1 MAEYA
6 HSLSGRPQADWEQL
20 GDHLHAVGARAAGF
34 ASAFGWS
41 AAARTAGLLHDIGK
55 TSAQF
60 QAYIRAAPAAAGAEH
75 VRGGDHSAAGARVAV
90 ERYGP
95 LGRLL
100 AFGIAG
106 HHAGLADGDGLDR
119 RLSPKRT
126 VLPPYQGWER
136 HTGTLPAPCDLA
148 PAGWRKLEGHKG
160 YSQAFLA
167 RMLFSCL
174 VDADFLETERFYAAA
189 DGKAIPR
196 GQHTPLAH
204 LLDRLRSRQAGRHSD
219 PTPLN
224 RLRAEVLDHAVSK
237 AALAPGL
244 FTLTVPT
251 GGGKTLT
258 SLRFALEHAVRH
270 ADTHGMRRVVYVIP
284 YTSIIEQTAAVFRDV
299 LGSAKDVLEHH
310 ASFDW
315 EAAGCKLTDD
325 GDGRDGLAALRRAA
339 ENWDA
344 SIVVTTAVQFFES
357 LHAARTS
364 RCRKLHNL
372 AGSVIVLDEAQTMP
386 LGLLQPCL
394 AALDELCLN
403 YRASAVLCTATQP
416 AVRAQDGFK
425 GGLDI
430 PAARELA
437 PDPPGLYARL
447 RRVQVERIP
456 GPMDDATLA
465 DRFAACG
472 QMLCIVNKRAHA
484 GELFR
489 RIRTMDGAAH
499 LTTLMCPAHRRAVLA
514 RVRQQLLGK
523 LPVRLVSTSLIEAG
537 VDISFP
543 EVWRAMAGLD
553 SVAQA
558 AGRCNRE
565 GAMDGLGRTVV
576 FDPAQ
581 HTPPREVKLLAEVA
595 AGVLDRFEDPL
606 ALAAVQDY
614 FRQLYWTRGAAAFDK
629 ATLDGAPFPILREI
643 ADASPG
649 FGYPFEK
656 IARAFRMIDDAMDSV
671 IVPWRGEDGT
681 DTSATDLLLRIAAM
695 PRPRTDDLQRLQQYT
710 VPVPP
715 KARAYWLGV
724 GALRAV
730 HPVLGNA
737 LLVFSDDAL
746 YDAETGVRLDDPA
759 HRSAESNIFGDF

>member
-1 MAEYA
+1 MTDYA
-6 HSLSGRPQADWEQL
+6 HSLPGRLEADWEQL
-20 GDHLHAVGARAAGF
+20 GDHLRAVKKRAANF
-34 ASAFGWS
+34 ASAFGWG
-41 AAARTAGLLHDIGK
+41 AAAGAAGLLHDIGK

-60 QAYIRAAPAAAGAEH
+60 QHYIRAATPAAGAEH
-75 VRGGDHSAAGARVAV
+75 ARGGDHSAAGARVAV
-90 ERYGP
+90 ERYK
-95 LGRLL
+95 LFGRLL

-106 HHAGLADGDGLDR
+106 HHAGLADGDDLDR
-119 RLSPKRT
+119 RLDPART
-126 VLPPYQGWER
+126 MLPPHDGWER
-136 HTGTLPAPCDLA
+136 HAGALPALDDLA
-148 PAGWRKLEGHKG
+148 VKGWRKLDTHKG

-174 VDADFLETERFYAAA
+174 VDADFLETERFYAEAGGTPAQRGGHASVA
-189 DGKAIPR
+189 DL
-196 GQHTPLAH
+196 LA
-204 LLDRLRSRQAGRHSD
+204 RLRAYQEGRRAD

-224 RLRAEVLDHAVSK
+224 LLRAEVLGHAVGK
-237 AALAPGL
+237 AALPPGL

-258 SLRFALEHAVRH
+258 SLRFALEHAVQH

-284 YTSIIEQTAAVFRDV
+284 YTSIIEQTAAVFRDA
-299 LGSAKDVLEHH
+299 LGSASDVLEHH

-315 EAAGCKLTDD
+315 EAAGRKLTDD
-325 GDGRDGLAALRRAA
+325 GTGQDGLAALRRAA

-344 SIVVTTAVQFFES
+344 PVVVTTAVQFFES

-416 AVRAQDGFK
+416 AIRCQDGFK

-430 PAARELA
+430 PEARELA

-447 RRVQVERIP
+447 RRVRVERMP
-456 GPMDDATLA
+456 GPVDDAALA
-465 DRFAACG
+465 DRFAACR
-472 QMLCIVNKRAHA
+472 QTLCIVNKRAHA
-484 GELFR
+484 AELFG
-489 RIRTMDGAAH
+489 RIRHMDGAAH

-514 RVRQQLLGK
+514 RVRQRLADG

-565 GAMDGLGRTVV
+565 GTMAGLGRTVV
-576 FDPAQ
+576 FEPAD

-595 AGVLDRFEDPL
+595 TGVLDRFEDPL

-629 ATLDGAPFPILREI
+629 ATLDGAPFPILQEI

-649 FGYPFEK
+649 FDYPFER
-656 IARAFRMIDDAMDSV
+656 IARAFRMIDDAMDTV
-671 IVPWRGEDGT
+671 IVPWRGKDGT
-681 DTSATDLLLRIAAM
+681 DTSATDLLRRIAAM
-695 PRPRTDDLQRLQQYT
+695 PRPLADDLRRLQQYT

-715 KARAYWLGV
+715 KARAYWLGI

-730 HPVLGNA
+730 HPALGDA
-737 LLVFSDDAL
+737 LLVFGDDSL
-746 YDAETGVRLDDPA
+746 YDAQTGVRLDDPA
-759 HRSAESNIFGDF
+759 HRSAESNFF

>member
-1 MAEYA
+1 VTDYA
-6 HSLSGRPQADWEQL
+6 HSLPGRPEADWEQL
-20 GDHLHAVGARAAGF
+20 NEHLRAVAGRAEGF
-34 ASAFGWS
+34 ASAFGWG
-41 AAARTAGLLHDIGK
+41 AAAGTAGLLHDIGK

-60 QAYIRAAPAAAGAEH
+60 QSYIRAAPAAVGVDH
-75 VRGGDHSAAGARVAV
+75 LRGGDHSSAGARVAV
-90 ERYGP
+90 ERYQSF
-95 LGRLL
+95 GRLL

-106 HHAGLADGDGLDR
+106 HHAGLADGGDLDR
-119 RLSPKRT
+119 RLDPGRRA
-126 VLPPYQGWER
+126 LPPYEGWER
-136 HTGTLPAPCDLA
+136 HAGALPALRDLA
-148 PAGWRKLEGHKG
+148 SAGWRKLEGHKG

-174 VDADFLETERFYAAA
+174 VDADFLETERFYAEAVDGAA
-189 DGKAIPR
+189 VPR
-196 GQHTPLAH
+196 GGYSPVSD
-204 LLDRLRSRQAGRHSD
+204 LLDRLRAGQAGRRPG

-224 RLRAEVLDHAVSK
+224 RLRAEVLEHVAGK
-237 AALAPGL
+237 AALPPGL

-258 SLRFALEHAVRH
+258 SLRFALQHAVE
-270 ADTHGMRRVVYVIP
+270 HGMRRVIYVIP

-299 LGSAKDVLEHH
+299 LGSAGDVLEHH

-315 EAAGCKLTDD
+315 EAAGRRLTDD
-325 GDGRDGLAALRRAA
+325 GDGRDGLAALRRTA

-344 SIVVTTAVQFFES
+344 PVVVTTAVQFFES

-372 AGSVIVLDEAQTMP
+372 ARAVIVLDEAQTMP

-416 AVRAQDGFK
+416 AVRCQDGFK

-447 RRVQVERIP
+447 RRVQVERMP
-456 GPMDDATLA
+456 SPVDDAALV
-465 DRFAACG
+465 DRFGACG
-472 QMLCIVNKRAHA
+472 QMLCIVNRRAHA
-484 GELFR
+484 AELFG
-489 RIRTMDGAAH
+489 RIRNMDGAAH

-514 RVRQQLLGK
+514 RVRQRLADG

-553 SVAQA
+553 SIAQA

-576 FDPAQ
+576 FEPAE
-581 HTPPREVKLLAEVA
+581 HTPPRQVKLLAEVT

-614 FRQLYWTRGAAAFDK
+614 FRQLYWTRGAAAFDD
-629 ATLDGAPFPILREI
+629 ATLDGVPFPILREI

-649 FGYPFEK
+649 YGYPFEK
-656 IARAFRMIDDAMDSV
+656 IARAFRMIDDAMDAV
-671 IVPWRGEDGT
+671 IVPWRGADGA
-681 DTSATDLLLRIAAM
+681 DTAATDLLRRIAAM
-695 PRPRTDDLQRLQQYT
+695 PRPRTDDLRRLQQYT

-715 KARAYWLGV
+715 KARAYWLGI
-724 GALRAV
+724 GALQPL
-730 HPVLGNA
+730 HPALADA
-737 LLVFSDDAL
+737 LLVFSDDSH

-759 HRSAESNIFGDF
+759 HRSAESNFF

>member
-1 MAEYA
+1 MTDYA
-6 HSLSGRPQADWEQL
+6 HSLPGRPEADWEEL
-20 GDHLHAVGARAAGF
+20 GDHLRAVADRAAGF
-34 ASAFGWS
+34 ASAFGWG
-41 AAARTAGLLHDIGK
+41 AAAGAAGLLHDIGK

-60 QAYIRAAPAAAGAEH
+60 QAYIRAATPAARAEH
-75 VRGGDHSAAGARVAV
+75 ARGGDHSAAGARVAV

-95 LGRLL
+95 FGRLL
-100 AFGIAG
+100 AFGVAG
-106 HHAGLADGDGLDR
+106 HHAGLADGGDLDR
-119 RLSPKRT
+119 RLDPART
-126 VLPPYQGWER
+126 ALPLHDGWER
-136 HTGTLPAPCDLA
+136 HAGALPALDNRA
-148 PAGWRKLEGHKG
+148 FKEWRKLAAHKG

-189 DGKAIPR
+189 GGTPAPR
-196 GQHTPLAH
+196 GAH
-204 LLDRLRSRQAGRHSD
+204 APVAELLGRLRAHQAGRRAD

-224 RLRAEVLDHAVSK
+224 LLRAEVLGHAVGQ
-237 AALAPGL
+237 AGLAPGL

-258 SLRFALEHAVRH
+258 SLRFALEHA
-270 ADTHGMRRVVYVIP
+270 DTHGMRRVVYVIP
-284 YTSIIEQTAAVFRDV
+284 YTSIIEQTAAVFREA
-299 LGSAKDVLEHH
+299 LGSGTDVLEHH

-315 EAAGCKLTDD
+315 EAAGRKLTDD

-344 SIVVTTAVQFFES
+344 PVVVTTAVQFFES

-386 LGLLQPCL
+386 LGLLGPCL

-416 AVRAQDGFK
+416 AVRVQDGFK

-447 RRVQVERIP
+447 RRVRVERMP
-456 GPMDDATLA
+456 GPVDDAALA
-465 DRFAACG
+465 DRFAARG
-472 QMLCIVNKRAHA
+472 QMLCVVNKRAHA
-484 GELFR
+484 AELFG
-489 RIRTMDGAAH
+489 RIRKMEGAAH

-514 RVRQQLLGK
+514 QVRQRLAEG

-553 SVAQA
+553 SIAQA

-565 GAMDGLGRTVV
+565 GKMDGLGRTVV
-576 FDPAQ
+576 FRPAE
-581 HTPPREVKLLAEVA
+581 HAPPRDVELLAEVA

-606 ALAAVQDY
+606 TLAAVQDY
-614 FRQLYWTRGAAAFDK
+614 FRQLYWTRGAAAFDN
-629 ATLDGAPFPILREI
+629 ATLDKEPFPILKKI
-643 ADASPG
+643 AETSPG

-656 IARAFRMIDDAMDSV
+656 IARAFRMIDDAMDTV
-671 IVPWRGEDGT
+671 IVPWRGKDGT
-681 DTSATDLLLRIAAM
+681 DMTASDLLRRIAAM
-695 PRPRTDDLQRLQQYT
+695 PRPRTDDLRRLQQYT

-715 KARAYWLGV
+715 KARAYWLGAE
-724 GALRAV
+724 ALRAV
-730 HPVLGNA
+730 HPALGDA
-737 LLVFSDDAL
+737 LLVFDDDSL
-746 YDAETGVRLDDPA
+746 YDAETGVRLEDPA
-759 HRSAESNIFGDF
+759 HRSPESNIFGDL

>member
-1 MAEYA
+1 MTDYA
-6 HSLSGRPQADWEQL
+6 HSLPGRPEANWEQL
-20 GDHLHAVGARAAGF
+20 GDHLRAVGARSAGF

-41 AAARTAGLLHDIGK
+41 VAAGASGLLHDVGK

-60 QAYIRAAPAAAGAEH
+60 QAYIRAAPAAVGAEH

-90 ERYGP
+90 KRYGP
-95 LGRLL
+95 LGRLM

-106 HHAGLADGDGLDR
+106 HHAGLADGDSLDR
-119 RLSPKRT
+119 RLDANRT
-126 VLPPYQGWER
+126 VLPSYQGWER
-136 HTGTLPAPCDLA
+136 HAGALPGLHDLA
-148 PAGWRKLEGHKG
+148 AKGWRKLDGHKG

-189 DGKAIPR
+189 DGMAAPR
-196 GQHTPLAH
+196 ARHAPVVD
-204 LLDRLRSRQAGRHSD
+204 LLDRLRADQARRQAES
-219 PTPLN
+219 TPLN
-224 RLRAEVLDHAVSK
+224 RLRAEVLSHAISK
-237 AALAPGL
+237 AALPPGL

-258 SLRFALEHAVRH
+258 SFRFALEHAVR
-270 ADTHGMRRVVYVIP
+270 HGMRRVVYVIP
-284 YTSIIEQTAAVFRDV
+284 YTSIIEQTAAVFRTA
-299 LGSAKDVLEHH
+299 LGSAGDVLEHH

-315 EAAGCKLTDD
+315 EAAGRKPTDD
-325 GDGRDGLAALRRAA
+325 GDGQDGLTALRRAA

-344 SIVVTTAVQFFES
+344 PVVVTTAVQFFES
-357 LHAARTS
+357 LHATRTS

-372 AGSVIVLDEAQTMP
+372 AGSVIVLDEAQTTP

-416 AVRAQDGFK
+416 AVRVQDGFK

-430 PAARELA
+430 PVMRELA

-447 RRVQVERIP
+447 RRVRVERMP
-456 GPMDDATLA
+456 GLVDDAALA
-465 DRFAACG
+465 DRFDACA

-484 GELFR
+484 AELFG
-489 RIRTMDGAAH
+489 RIRDMDGAAH

-514 RVRQQLLGK
+514 RVRRRLADE

-565 GAMDGLGRTVV
+565 GVMNGLGRTVV
-576 FDPAQ
+576 FEPME
-581 HTPPREVKLLAEVA
+581 HTPPREIKLLAEVA

-614 FRQLYWTRGAAAFDK
+614 FRQLYWTRGAAAFDA

-643 ADASPG
+643 AEASPG

-656 IARAFRMIDDAMDSV
+656 IARAFRMIDDTMDVV
-671 IVPWRGEDGT
+671 IVPWRGEDGA
-681 DTSATDLLLRIAAM
+681 DTSAAELLRRIAAM
-695 PRPRTDDLQRLQQYT
+695 PRALVDDLRRLQQYT
-710 VPVPP
+710 VTVPP
-715 KARAYWLGV
+715 KARAYWLGA
-724 GALRAV
+724 GALQAV
-730 HPVLGNA
+730 HPALGDA
-737 LLVFSDDAL
+737 LLVFSDDSL

-759 HRSAESNIFGDF
+759 HRSAESNFF

>member
-1 MAEYA
+1 MTDYA
-6 HSLSGRPQADWEQL
+6 HSLPGRPEADWEQL
-20 GDHLHAVGARAAGF
+20 GDHLRAVGDRAANF
-34 ASAFGWS
+34 ASAFGGG
-41 AAARTAGLLHDIGK
+41 AAASAAGLLHDIGK

-60 QAYIRAAPAAAGAEH
+60 QHYIRAATSAAGAEH
-75 VRGGDHSAAGARVAV
+75 ARGGDHSAAGARVAV
-90 ERYGP
+90 ERYK
-95 LGRLL
+95 LFGRLL
-100 AFGIAG
+100 GFGIAG
-106 HHAGLADGDGLDR
+106 HHAGLPDGDDLDR
-119 RLSPKRT
+119 RLDPART
-126 VLPPYQGWER
+126 VLPTHDGWER
-136 HTGTLPAPCDLA
+136 HVGTLPALGDLA
-148 PAGWRKLEGHKG
+148 VKGWRKLEAHKG

-189 DGKAIPR
+189 DSAAASR
-196 GQHTPLAH
+196 GGHASAAD
-204 LLDRLRSRQAGRHSD
+204 LLDRLRAYQEERRAD

-224 RLRAEVLDHAVSK
+224 LLRAEVLGHAVSK
-237 AALAPGL
+237 AALPPGL

-270 ADTHGMRRVVYVIP
+270 GMCRVVYVIP

-299 LGSAKDVLEHH
+299 LGSARDVLEHH

-315 EAAGCKLTDD
+315 EAAGRKLTDD
-325 GDGRDGLAALRRAA
+325 SAGPDGLAALRRAA

-344 SIVVTTAVQFFES
+344 PVVVTTAVQFFES
-357 LHAARTS
+357 LYAARTS

-372 AGSVIVLDEAQTMP
+372 TGSVIVLDEAQTMP

-403 YRASAVLCTATQP
+403 FRASAVLCTATQP
-416 AVRAQDGFK
+416 AVRLQDGFK

-430 PAARELA
+430 PATRELA

-447 RRVQVERIP
+447 RRVRVERMP
-456 GPMDDATLA
+456 GPVDDAVLA
-465 DRFAACG
+465 DRFAVCG

-484 GELFR
+484 AELFR
-489 RIRTMDGAAH
+489 RVRNMEGAAH

-514 RVRQQLLGK
+514 RVRRRLLDK

-565 GAMDGLGRTVV
+565 GTMAGLGRTVV
-576 FDPAQ
+576 FEPAE
-581 HTPPREVKLLAEVA
+581 HAPPREVRLLAEVA

-614 FRQLYWTRGAAAFDK
+614 FRQLYWTRGTAAFDN

-643 ADASPG
+643 ADVSPG

-656 IARAFRMIDDAMDSV
+656 IARAFRMIDDAMDAV

-681 DTSATDLLLRIAAM
+681 DTSATDLLRRIGAT
-695 PRPRTDDLQRLQQYT
+695 PRPLADDLRRLQQYT

-715 KARAYWLGV
+715 RARAYWLGI
-724 GALRAV
+724 GALQAV
-730 HPVLGNA
+730 HPALGDA
-737 LLVFSDDAL
+737 LLVFNDDAF
-746 YDAETGVRLDDPA
+746 YDAQTGVRLDDPA
-759 HRSAESNIFGDF
+759 HRSAESNIL

>member
-1 MAEYA
+1 M
-6 HSLSGRPQADWEQL
+6 
-20 GDHLHAVGARAAGF
+20 
-34 ASAFGWS
+34 
-41 AAARTAGLLHDIGK
+41 
-55 TSAQF
+55 
-60 QAYIRAAPAAAGAEH
+60 
-75 VRGGDHSAAGARVAV
+75 
-90 ERYGP
+90 
-95 LGRLL
+95 
-100 AFGIAG
+100 
-106 HHAGLADGDGLDR
+106 
-119 RLSPKRT
+119 
-126 VLPPYQGWER
+126 LPPHDGWER
-136 HTGTLPAPCDLA
+136 QAGALPTLSDLA
-148 PAGWRKLEGHKG
+148 VKGWRKLEAHSKLDAHKG
-160 YSQAFLA
+160 YSQAFLT

-174 VDADFLETERFYAAA
+174 VDADFLETERFYAVAGGTAA
-189 DGKAIPR
+189 PR
-196 GQHTPLAH
+196 GGHASVAD
-204 LLDRLRSRQAGRHSD
+204 LLGRLRTYQEGRRAE

-224 RLRAEVLDHAVSK
+224 LLRAEVLGHAVGK
-237 AALAPGL
+237 AGLPPGL

-299 LGSAKDVLEHH
+299 LGSARDVLEHH

-315 EAAGCKLTDD
+315 EAAGRKLTDD

-344 SIVVTTAVQFFES
+344 PVVVTTAVQFFES

-416 AVRAQDGFK
+416 AVRVQDGFK
-425 GGLDI
+425 GGLNI
-430 PAARELA
+430 PVVRELA

-447 RRVQVERIP
+447 RRVRVERMP
-456 GPMDDATLA
+456 GLVDDAALA

-472 QMLCIVNKRAHA
+472 QMLCVVNKRAHA
-484 GELFR
+484 AELFE
-489 RIRTMDGAAH
+489 RIRGMDGAAH

-514 RVRQQLLGK
+514 RVRQRLADR

-537 VDISFP
+537 VDVSFP

-553 SVAQA
+553 SIAQA

-565 GAMDGLGRTVV
+565 GTMHGPGRTVV
-576 FDPAQ
+576 FEPAD
-581 HTPPREVKLLAEVA
+581 HAPPREVKLLAEVA

-629 ATLDGAPFPILREI
+629 AVLDGKPFPILRGI

-649 FGYPFEK
+649 FGYPFAK
-656 IARAFRMIDDAMDSV
+656 IARAFRMIDDAMDAV
-671 IVPWRGEDGT
+671 IVPWRGEDGV
-681 DTSATDLLLRIAAM
+681 DTTAADLLRRIAAM
-695 PRPRTDDLQRLQQYT
+695 PRPRMDDLRRLQQYT
-710 VPVPP
+710 VLVPP
-715 KARAYWLGV
+715 KARACWLGV
-724 GALRAV
+724 QALQAV
-730 HPVLGNA
+730 HPALGDA
-737 LLVFSDDAL
+737 LLAFSDDAL
-746 YDAETGVRLDDPA
+746 YDPRTGLRLDDPA
-759 HRSAESNIFGDF
+759 HRSAGSNIFGDL

>member
-1 MAEYA
+1 MTDYA
-6 HSLSGRPQADWEQL
+6 HSLPGRPEADWEQL
-20 GDHLHAVGARAAGF
+20 GDHLRAVGDRAANF
-34 ASAFGWS
+34 ASAFGWG
-41 AAARTAGLLHDIGK
+41 AAASAAGLLHDIGK

-60 QAYIRAAPAAAGAEH
+60 QHYIRAATSAAGAEH
-75 VRGGDHSAAGARVAV
+75 ARGGDHSAAGARVAV
-90 ERYGP
+90 ERYK
-95 LGRLL
+95 LFGRLL

-106 HHAGLADGDGLDR
+106 HHAGLADGDDLDR
-119 RLSPKRT
+119 RLDPART
-126 VLPPYQGWER
+126 VLPTHGGWER
-136 HTGTLPAPCDLA
+136 HAGTLPALGDLA
-148 PAGWRKLEGHKG
+148 VKGWRKLEAHKG

-189 DGKAIPR
+189 GGTAAPR
-196 GQHTPLAH
+196 GGHASVAD
-204 LLDRLRSRQAGRHSD
+204 LLDRLRAYQEGRRAD

-224 RLRAEVLDHAVSK
+224 LLRAEVLGHAVSK
-237 AALAPGL
+237 AVLPPGL

-258 SLRFALEHAVRH
+258 SLRFALEHAVR
-270 ADTHGMRRVVYVIP
+270 HGMRRVVYVIP

-299 LGSAKDVLEHH
+299 LGSARDVLEHH

-315 EAAGCKLTDD
+315 EAAGRKLTDD
-325 GDGRDGLAALRRAA
+325 SAGPDGLAALRRVA

-344 SIVVTTAVQFFES
+344 PVVVTTAVQFFES
-357 LHAARTS
+357 LYAARTS

-372 AGSVIVLDEAQTMP
+372 TGSVIVLDEAQTMP

-403 YRASAVLCTATQP
+403 FRASAVLCTATQP
-416 AVRAQDGFK
+416 AVRLQDGFK

-430 PAARELA
+430 PATRELA

-447 RRVQVERIP
+447 RRVRVERMP
-456 GPMDDATLA
+456 GPVDDAVLA

-484 GELFR
+484 AELFR
-489 RIRTMDGAAH
+489 RIRNMGGAAH

-514 RVRQQLLGK
+514 RVRRRLLDK

-565 GAMDGLGRTVV
+565 GTMAGLGRTVV
-576 FDPAQ
+576 FEPAE
-581 HTPPREVKLLAEVA
+581 HAPPREVKLLAEVA

-614 FRQLYWTRGAAAFDK
+614 FRQLYWTRGTAAFDK

-656 IARAFRMIDDAMDSV
+656 IARAFRMIDDAMDAV

-681 DTSATDLLLRIAAM
+681 DTSATDLLRRIGAI
-695 PRPRTDDLQRLQQYT
+695 PRPLADDLRRLQQYT

-715 KARAYWLGV
+715 RARAYWLGI
-724 GALRAV
+724 GALQAV
-730 HPVLGNA
+730 HPALGHA
-737 LLVFSDDAL
+737 LLVFNDDAF
-746 YDAETGVRLDDPA
+746 YDAQTGVRLDDPV
-759 HRSAESNIFGDF
+759 HRSAESNIL

>member
-1 MAEYA
+1 MTDYA
-6 HSLSGRPQADWEQL
+6 HSLPGRLEADWEQL
-20 GDHLHAVGARAAGF
+20 SDHLRAVGDCAADF
-34 ASAFGWS
+34 ASAFGWG
-41 AAARTAGLLHDIGK
+41 AAARAAGQLHDIGK

-60 QAYIRAAPAAAGAEH
+60 QHYIRAATSAAGAEH
-75 VRGGDHSAAGARVAV
+75 ARGGDHSAAGARVAV
-90 ERYGP
+90 ERYK
-95 LGRLL
+95 LFGRLL

-106 HHAGLADGDGLDR
+106 HHAGLADGDDLDR
-119 RLSPKRT
+119 RLDPART
-126 VLPPYQGWER
+126 VLPPHGGWER
-136 HTGTLPAPCDLA
+136 HAGALPALGDLA
-148 PAGWRKLEGHKG
+148 AKGWRKLEAHKG

-189 DGKAIPR
+189 ADGTAALR
-196 GQHTPLAH
+196 GGHASVAD
-204 LLDRLRSRQAGRHSD
+204 LLNRLRAYQVGRRAD

-224 RLRAEVLDHAVSK
+224 LLRAEVLHHAVGK
-237 AALAPGL
+237 AELPPGL

-258 SLRFALEHAVRH
+258 SLRFALEHAMR
-270 ADTHGMRRVVYVIP
+270 HGMRRVVYVIP
-284 YTSIIEQTAAVFRDV
+284 YTSIIEQTAAVFRDA
-299 LGSAKDVLEHH
+299 LGSDRDVLEHH

-315 EAAGCKLTDD
+315 EAAGRKLTDD
-325 GDGRDGLAALRRAA
+325 GDGWDGLAALRRAA

-344 SIVVTTAVQFFES
+344 PVVVTTAVQFFES

-416 AVRAQDGFK
+416 AVRCQDGFK

-430 PAARELA
+430 PAVRELA

-447 RRVQVERIP
+447 RRVRVERMV
-456 GPMDDATLA
+456 GRVDDAALA

-484 GELFR
+484 AELFR
-489 RIRTMDGAAH
+489 RIRDMDGAAH

-514 RVRQQLLGK
+514 RVRRRLADG

-565 GAMDGLGRTVV
+565 GTMAGLGRTVV
-576 FDPAQ
+576 FEPAE
-581 HTPPREVKLLAEVA
+581 HTAPREVRLLAEVA
-595 AGVLDRFEDPL
+595 AGVLDRFEDPM
-606 ALAAVQDY
+606 ALGAVQDY
-614 FRQLYWTRGAAAFDK
+614 FRQLYWTRGVAAFDS

-643 ADASPG
+643 ADKSPG

-656 IARAFRMIDDAMDSV
+656 IARAFRMIDDAMDAV

-681 DTSATDLLLRIAAM
+681 DTSATDLLRRIAAM
-695 PRPRTDDLQRLQQYT
+695 PRPLADDLRRLQQYT

-715 KARAYWLGV
+715 RARAYWLGIGV
-724 GALRAV
+724 LRAV
-730 HPVLGNA
+730 HPALGDA
-737 LLVFSDDAL
+737 LLVFNDDSL
-746 YDAETGVRLDDPA
+746 YDAQTGVRLDDPA
-759 HRSAESNIFGDF
+759 HRSAESNIFGDT

>member
-1 MAEYA
+1 MTEYA
-6 HSLSGRPQADWEQL
+6 HSLPGRPEADWEQL
-20 GDHLHAVGARAAGF
+20 SEHLRAVAGRAEGF
-34 ASAFGWS
+34 ASAFDWG

-55 TSAQF
+55 VSAQF
-60 QAYIRAAPAAAGAEH
+60 QSYIRAVPAAVGADH
-75 VRGGDHSAAGARVAV
+75 VRGGDHSSAGARVAV
-90 ERYGP
+90 ERYRSF
-95 LGRLL
+95 GRLL

-106 HHAGLADGDGLDR
+106 HHAGLADGGDLNQRLDPER
-119 RLSPKRT
+119 RA
-126 VLPPYQGWER
+126 LPPYEDWER
-136 HTGTLPAPCDLA
+136 HAGALPALRDLA
-148 PAGWRKLEGHKG
+148 SAGWRKLEGHKG

-174 VDADFLETERFYAAA
+174 VDADFLETERFYAEAVDGAA
-189 DGKAIPR
+189 VPR
-196 GQHTPLAH
+196 GGHSSLPD
-204 LLDRLRSRQAGRHSD
+204 LLDRLRAGQARRRPA
-219 PTPLN
+219 PTLLN
-224 RLRAEVLDHAVSK
+224 RLRAEVLEHVAGKAV
-237 AALAPGL
+237 LPPGL

-270 ADTHGMRRVVYVIP
+270 GMRRVIYVIP

-299 LGSAKDVLEHH
+299 LGSTGDVLEHH

-315 EAAGCKLTDD
+315 EAAGRRLTDD

-344 SIVVTTAVQFFES
+344 PVVVTTAVQFFES

-372 AGSVIVLDEAQTMP
+372 ARAVIVLDEAQTMP

-416 AVRAQDGFK
+416 AVRCQDGFK

-447 RRVQVERIP
+447 RRVRVERMP
-456 GPMDDATLA
+456 GPVDDAALA
-465 DRFAACG
+465 DRFDACG

-484 GELFR
+484 AELFG
-489 RIRTMDGAAH
+489 RIRNMDGAAH

-514 RVRQQLLGK
+514 RVRQRLADG

-553 SVAQA
+553 SIAQA

-576 FDPAQ
+576 FKPAE

-614 FRQLYWTRGAAAFDK
+614 FRQLYWTRGAAAFDD

-643 ADASPG
+643 ADASPS

-656 IARAFRMIDDAMDSV
+656 IARAFRMIDDAMDAV
-671 IVPWRGEDGT
+671 IVPWRGTNGA
-681 DTSATDLLLRIAAM
+681 DTAATDLLRRIAAT
-695 PRPRTDDLQRLQQYT
+695 PRPRTDDLRRLQQYT

-715 KARAYWLGV
+715 KARAYWLGIK
-724 GALRAV
+724 ALRPV
-730 HPVLGNA
+730 HPALADA
-737 LLVFSDDAL
+737 LLVFNDDSH
-746 YDAETGVRLDDPA
+746 YDAETGVRLDDPT
-759 HRSAESNIFGDF
+759 HRSAESNFF

>member
-1 MAEYA
+1 MTDYA
-6 HSLSGRPQADWEQL
+6 HSLAGRPQDSWERL
-20 GDHLHAVGARAAGF
+20 GEHLHAVGARAAGF
-34 ASAFGWS
+34 ASAFGWR
-41 AAARTAGLLHDIGK
+41 AAGEVAGLLHDIGK

-60 QAYIRAAPAAAGAEH
+60 QAYIRATPAAAGTEH
-75 VRGGDHSAAGARVAV
+75 IRGGDHSTAGARAAV
-90 ERYGP
+90 ERYE
-95 LGRLL
+95 LFGRLL

-106 HHAGLADGDGLDR
+106 HHAGLPDGDDLDR
-119 RLSPKRT
+119 RLDPTRT
-126 VLPPYQGWER
+126 ALPPHNGWEQ
-136 HTGTLPAPCDLA
+136 HTAALPALGDLA
-148 PAGWRKLEGHKG
+148 AKGWRKLEAHKG

-174 VDADFLETERFYAAA
+174 VDADFLETERFYATA
-189 DGKAIPR
+189 DNTAIPR
-196 GQHTPLAH
+196 GGHMPVAD
-204 LLDRLRSRQAGRHSD
+204 LLDRLRADQAGRQADS
-219 PTPLN
+219 TPLN

-237 AALAPGL
+237 AALPPGL

-258 SLRFALEHAVRH
+258 SLSFALEHAMR
-270 ADTHGMRRVVYVIP
+270 HGMRRVVYVIP
-284 YTSIIEQTAAVFRDV
+284 YTSIIEQTAAVFRDA
-299 LGSAKDVLEHH
+299 LGSDRDVLEHH

-315 EAAGCKLTDD
+315 EAAGRRLTDD

-344 SIVVTTAVQFFES
+344 PVVVTTAVQFFES

-386 LGLLQPCL
+386 LHLLQPCL

-425 GGLDI
+425 GGLNI

-437 PDPPGLYARL
+437 PDPPDLYSRL
-447 RRVQVERIP
+447 RRVQVERMP
-456 GPMDDATLA
+456 GPVDDATLA
-465 DRFAACG
+465 DRFEACG

-484 GELFR
+484 AKLFGC
-489 RIRTMDGAAH
+489 IRDMDGAAH

-514 RVRQQLLGK
+514 RVRQRLVDG

-553 SVAQA
+553 SMAQA

-565 GAMDGLGRTVV
+565 GKLQGMGRTVV
-576 FDPAQ
+576 FEPAE
-581 HTPPREVKLLAEVA
+581 HTPPREVKLRAEIA
-595 AGVLDRFEDPL
+595 AGVLDRFDDPL
-606 ALAAVQDY
+606 ALEAMQDY
-614 FRQLYWTRGAAAFDK
+614 FRQLYWTRGAAAFDQ
-629 ATLDGAPFPILREI
+629 ATLDRVPFPILIKI
-643 ADASPG
+643 AEASPN
-649 FGYPFEK
+649 FDFPFEK
-656 IARAFRMIDDAMDSV
+656 IARAFRMIDDAMDAV
-671 IVPWRGEDGT
+671 IVPWQGEDGA
-681 DTSATDLLLRIAAM
+681 DTTAADLLRRIAAM
-695 PRPRTDDLQRLQQYT
+695 PRPLADDLRRLQQYT

-724 GALRAV
+724 RALRAV
-730 HPVLGNA
+730 HPALGDA
-737 LLVFSDDAL
+737 LLMFSDDSL
-746 YDAETGVRLDDPA
+746 YDAKTGVRLDDPA
-759 HRSAESNIFGDF
+759 HRSAESNFF

>member
-1 MAEYA
+1 MADYA
-6 HSLSGRPQADWEQL
+6 HSLLGRPEADWEHL
-20 GDHLHAVGARAAGF
+20 GDHLHAVADRAASF
-34 ASAFGWS
+34 ASAFGWGS
-41 AAARTAGLLHDIGK
+41 AASAAGLLHDIGK

-60 QAYIRAAPAAAGAEH
+60 QNYIRAATSAAGAEH
-75 VRGGDHSAAGARVAV
+75 ARGGDHSAAGARVAV
-90 ERYGP
+90 ERYK
-95 LGRLL
+95 LFGRLL

-106 HHAGLADGDGLDR
+106 HHAGLADGDDLDR
-119 RLSPKRT
+119 RLNPART
-126 VLPPYQGWER
+126 VLPPHDGWER
-136 HTGTLPAPCDLA
+136 HAGALPTLSDLA
-148 PAGWRKLEGHKG
+148 AKGWRKLEAHKG

-167 RMLFSCL
+167 RILFSCL
-174 VDADFLETERFYAAA
+174 VDADFLETERFYAVAGGTAA
-189 DGKAIPR
+189 PR
-196 GQHTPLAH
+196 GGYASVAD
-204 LLDRLRSRQAGRHSD
+204 LLDRLRIYQEGRRAD

-224 RLRAEVLDHAVSK
+224 LLRAEVLGHAVGK
-237 AALAPGL
+237 AGLPPGL

-270 ADTHGMRRVVYVIP
+270 GMRRVVYVIP
-284 YTSIIEQTAAVFRDV
+284 YTSIIEQTAAVFRDA
-299 LGSAKDVLEHH
+299 LGSARNLLEHH

-315 EAAGCKLTDD
+315 EAAGRKLTDD

-339 ENWDA
+339 ENWDVPV
-344 SIVVTTAVQFFES
+344 VVTTAVQFFES

-416 AVRAQDGFK
+416 AVRVQDGFK
-425 GGLDI
+425 GGLNI
-430 PAARELA
+430 PAVRELA
-437 PDPPGLYARL
+437 PDPPSLYARL
-447 RRVQVERIP
+447 RRVRVERMP
-456 GPMDDATLA
+456 GLVDDAALA

-484 GELFR
+484 AELFE
-489 RIRTMDGAAH
+489 RIRGMDGAAH

-514 RVRQQLLGK
+514 RVRQRLADR

-565 GAMDGLGRTVV
+565 GMMAELGRTVV
-576 FDPAQ
+576 FEPVE
-581 HTPPREVKLLAEVA
+581 HMPPREVKLLAEVA
-595 AGVLDRFEDPL
+595 TGVLDRFEDPL

-629 ATLDGAPFPILREI
+629 ATLDGAPFSILREI
-643 ADASPG
+643 ADASPS

-656 IARAFRMIDDAMDSV
+656 IARAFRMIDDAMDAV

-681 DTSATDLLLRIAAM
+681 DSSAADLLRRIAAM
-695 PRPRTDDLQRLQQYT
+695 PRPRADDLRWLQQYT

-730 HPVLGNA
+730 HPALGSA
-737 LLVFSDDAL
+737 LLAFSDDAL
-746 YDAETGVRLDDPA
+746 YDTKTGVRLDNPV
-759 HRSAESNIFGDF
+759 HRSAESNIFGD

>member
-1 MAEYA
+1 MTDYA
-6 HSLSGRPQADWEQL
+6 HSLPGRPEADWEQL
-20 GDHLHAVGARAAGF
+20 GDHLCAVGDRAANF
-34 ASAFGWS
+34 ASAFGWG
-41 AAARTAGLLHDIGK
+41 AAARATGLLHDIGK

-60 QAYIRAAPAAAGAEH
+60 QHYIRAATSAAGAEH
-75 VRGGDHSAAGARVAV
+75 ARGGDHSAAGARVAV
-90 ERYGP
+90 ERYK
-95 LGRLL
+95 LFGRLL

-106 HHAGLADGDGLDR
+106 HHAGLADGDDLDR
-119 RLSPKRT
+119 RLDPART
-126 VLPPYQGWER
+126 VLPTHDGWER
-136 HTGTLPAPCDLA
+136 HAGTLPALGDLA
-148 PAGWRKLEGHKG
+148 VKGWRKLEAHKG

-189 DGKAIPR
+189 GGTAAPR
-196 GQHTPLAH
+196 GGHASVAD
-204 LLDRLRSRQAGRHSD
+204 LLDRLRAYQEGRRAD

-224 RLRAEVLDHAVSK
+224 LLRAEVLGHAVSK
-237 AALAPGL
+237 AALSPGL

-270 ADTHGMRRVVYVIP
+270 GMRRVVYVIP
-284 YTSIIEQTAAVFRDV
+284 YTSIIEQTAAVFRNV
-299 LGSAKDVLEHH
+299 LGSARDVLEHH

-315 EAAGCKLTDD
+315 EAAGRKLTDD
-325 GDGRDGLAALRRAA
+325 SAGPDGLAALRRAA

-344 SIVVTTAVQFFES
+344 PVVVTTAVQFFES

-372 AGSVIVLDEAQTMP
+372 TGSVIVLDEAQTMP

-394 AALDELCLN
+394 AALAELCLN
-403 YRASAVLCTATQP
+403 FRASAVLCTATQP
-416 AVRAQDGFK
+416 AVRLQDGFK

-430 PAARELA
+430 PPTRELA

-447 RRVQVERIP
+447 RRVRVERMP
-456 GPMDDATLA
+456 GPVDDAVLA
-465 DRFAACG
+465 DRFAVCG

-484 GELFR
+484 AELFR
-489 RIRTMDGAAH
+489 RVQNMEGAAH

-514 RVRQQLLGK
+514 RVRRRLLDK

-565 GAMDGLGRTVV
+565 GTMAGLGRTVV
-576 FDPAQ
+576 FEPAE
-581 HTPPREVKLLAEVA
+581 HAPPREVKLLAEVA

-614 FRQLYWTRGAAAFDK
+614 FRQLYWTRGTAAFDK

-656 IARAFRMIDDAMDSV
+656 IARAFRMIDDAMDAV

-681 DTSATDLLLRIAAM
+681 DTSATDLLRRIGAM
-695 PRPRTDDLQRLQQYT
+695 PRPLADDLRRLQQYT

-715 KARAYWLGV
+715 RARAYWLGI
-724 GALRAV
+724 GALQAV
-730 HPVLGNA
+730 HPALGDA
-737 LLVFSDDAL
+737 LLVFNDDAL
-746 YDAETGVRLDDPA
+746 YDAQTGVRLDDPA
-759 HRSAESNIFGDF
+759 HRSAESNIL

>member
-1 MAEYA
+1 VTDYA
-6 HSLSGRPQADWEQL
+6 HSLPGRLEADWEQL
-20 GDHLHAVGARAAGF
+20 GDHLRAVGDRAANF
-34 ASAFGWS
+34 ASAFGWG
-41 AAARTAGLLHDIGK
+41 AAASAAGLLHDIGK

-60 QAYIRAAPAAAGAEH
+60 QHYIRAATSAAGAEH
-75 VRGGDHSAAGARVAV
+75 ARGGDHSAAGARVAV
-90 ERYGP
+90 ERYK
-95 LGRLL
+95 LFGRLL

-106 HHAGLADGDGLDR
+106 HHAGLADGDDLDR
-119 RLSPKRT
+119 RLNPART
-126 VLPPYQGWER
+126 VLPPHDGWER
-136 HTGTLPAPCDLA
+136 HAAALPTLSDLA
-148 PAGWRKLEGHKG
+148 VRGWCKLEAHKG

-189 DGKAIPR
+189 DGTAAPR
-196 GQHTPLAH
+196 GGHASVAD
-204 LLDRLRSRQAGRHSD
+204 LLDRLRTYQEERRAD

-224 RLRAEVLDHAVSK
+224 LLRAEVLGHAVGK
-237 AALAPGL
+237 AGLPPGL

-258 SLRFALEHAVRH
+258 SLRFALEHAVRY
-270 ADTHGMRRVVYVIP
+270 GMRRVVYVIP
-284 YTSIIEQTAAVFRDV
+284 YTSIIEQTAAVFRDA
-299 LGSAKDVLEHH
+299 LGSARDLLEHH

-315 EAAGCKLTDD
+315 EAAGRKLTDD

-344 SIVVTTAVQFFES
+344 PVVVTTAVQFFES

-416 AVRAQDGFK
+416 AVRVQDGFK
-425 GGLDI
+425 GGLNI
-430 PAARELA
+430 PVVRELA

-447 RRVQVERIP
+447 RRVRVERMP
-456 GPMDDATLA
+456 GLVDDAALA

-484 GELFR
+484 AELFG
-489 RIRTMDGAAH
+489 RIRGMDGAAH

-514 RVRQQLLGK
+514 RVRQRLADR

-565 GAMDGLGRTVV
+565 GMMAELGRTVV
-576 FDPAQ
+576 FEPAE
-581 HTPPREVKLLAEVA
+581 HMPPREVKLLAEVA

-656 IARAFRMIDDAMDSV
+656 IARAFRMIDDAMDAV

-681 DTSATDLLLRIAAM
+681 DSSAADLLRRIAAM
-695 PRPRTDDLQRLQQYT
+695 TCPRTDDLRWLQQYT

-730 HPVLGNA
+730 HPALGDA
-737 LLVFSDDAL
+737 LLAFSDDAL
-746 YDAETGVRLDDPA
+746 YDVKTGVRLDDPV
-759 HRSAESNIFGDF
+759 HRSAKSNIFGDL

>member
-1 MAEYA
+1 MTAYA
-6 HSLSGRPQADWEQL
+6 HSVPGRPEANWEQL
-20 GDHLHAVGARAAGF
+20 GDHLHAVAGRAEEF
-34 ASAFGWS
+34 ASAFGWGG
-41 AAARTAGLLHDIGK
+41 AAGAAGLLHDIGK

-60 QAYIRAAPAAAGAEH
+60 QSYIRLVQAAAGVEH
-75 VRGGDHSAAGARVAV
+75 IRGGDHSTAGARVAV
-90 ERYGP
+90 ERYGT

-106 HHAGLADGDGLDR
+106 HHAGLADGGDLDR
-119 RLSPKRT
+119 RLDAKRT
-126 VLPPYQGWER
+126 ALPPFQGWER
-136 HTGTLPAPCDLA
+136 HVGTLPGQGDLSNK
-148 PAGWRKLEGHKG
+148 GWRRLEAHKG

-189 DGKAIPR
+189 DGTAVPR
-196 GQHTPLAH
+196 GGHASVTD
-204 LLDRLRSRQAGRHSD
+204 LLDRLRAYQAGRWAD

-224 RLRAEVLDHAVSK
+224 RLRAEVLSHAVGK
-237 AALAPGL
+237 AELPPGL

-284 YTSIIEQTAAVFRDV
+284 YTSIIEQTATVFRTV
-299 LGSAKDVLEHH
+299 LGSAGDVLEHH

-315 EAAGCKLTDD
+315 EAAGRKLTDD
-325 GDGRDGLAALRRAA
+325 GAGRDGLAALRRAA

-344 SIVVTTAVQFFES
+344 PVVVTTAVQFFES

-394 AALDELCLN
+394 AVLDELCLN

-416 AVRAQDGFK
+416 AVRCQDGFK

-430 PAARELA
+430 PAVRELA

-447 RRVQVERIP
+447 RRVRVERMP
-456 GPMDDATLA
+456 GLVDDAALA

-484 GELFR
+484 AGLFG
-489 RIRTMDGAAH
+489 RIREMDGAAH

-514 RVRQQLLGK
+514 RVRQRLADG

-565 GAMDGLGRTVV
+565 GKMEGLGRTVV
-576 FDPAQ
+576 FEPAE
-581 HTPPREVKLLAEVA
+581 HKPPRDVALLAEVA
-595 AGVLDRFEDPL
+595 AGVLDRLEEPL

-629 ATLDGAPFPILREI
+629 ATLDGAPFLILREI
-643 ADASPG
+643 AEASPG

-656 IARAFRMIDDAMDSV
+656 IARAFRMIDDAMDAV
-671 IVPWRGEDGT
+671 IVPWRGEDGA
-681 DTSATDLLLRIAAM
+681 DMSAEDLLRRIATM
-695 PRPRTDDLQRLQQYT
+695 PRPLTDDLRRLQQYT
-710 VPVPP
+710 IPVPP
-715 KARAYWLGV
+715 KARAYWLGI

-730 HPVLGNA
+730 HPALGDA
-737 LLVFSDDAL
+737 LLMFGDDSH
-746 YDAETGVRLDDPA
+746 YDAKTGVRLDDPA
-759 HRSAESNIFGDF
+759 HRSAESNFF